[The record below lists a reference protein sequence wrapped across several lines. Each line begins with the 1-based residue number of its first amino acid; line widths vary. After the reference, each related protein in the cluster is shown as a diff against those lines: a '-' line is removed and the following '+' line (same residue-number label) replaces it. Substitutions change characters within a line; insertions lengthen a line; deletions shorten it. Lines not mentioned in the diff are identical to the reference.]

1 MVEERIISIRLLAAG
16 ILRNIAP
23 LPLPSAASAVDIDRQ
38 VALPLVT
45 PVISSVSLTDAA
57 AQVYELISKPSVDP
71 VADKPSLKHAPKA
84 DHKSPTEMALDRIEA
99 KLRNVQLSLEILT
112 GICATLPDPEE
123 VEDEDGDDPEND
135 EDVEE
140 ESEEDPDADVD
151 MDDAPTDSEAQL
163 DIKVNGSGVPQRA
176 LLPNLLSP
184 LLALIQPNQ
193 LSFPPVQSGSASAD
207 PLPAHPPTT
216 SALSAIH
223 ISALEC
229 LNNACLALALEE
241 QERKTGSPSIPKR
254 TDADE
259 GRSIWA
265 SLWSALSVVGIEGGR
280 GQQKRKEMWEAAVGV
295 MWGVGSIWKGCIV
308 SCPVCCNA

>member
-57 AQVYELISKPSVDP
+57 AQVYELISKPSVDL

-84 DHKSPTEMALDRIEA
+84 DHKSPNEMALDRIEA

-140 ESEEDPDADVD
+140 ESEEDQDADDGGCWGDRDGCNVD
-151 MDDAPTDSEAQL
+151 CKGREEPTA
-163 DIKVNGSGVPQRA
+163 N
-176 LLPNLLSP
+176 
-184 LLALIQPNQ
+184 
-193 LSFPPVQSGSASAD
+193 AS
-207 PLPAHPPTT
+207 T
-216 SALSAIH
+216 
-223 ISALEC
+223 
-229 LNNACLALALEE
+229 
-241 QERKTGSPSIPKR
+241 RRR
-254 TDADE
+254 TDN
-259 GRSIWA
+259 
-265 SLWSALSVVGIEGGR
+265 GGSSR
-280 GQQKRKEMWEAAVGV
+280 
-295 MWGVGSIWKGCIV
+295 
-308 SCPVCCNA
+308 